1 MKRFILTTLV
11 STLTMSGLAQAEIYK
26 RVDKEGRVTYSSAP
40 VKGGQKLE
48 LAPLPTMQ
56 AQKVPP
62 KSSSR
67 TTNADFPK
75 VDGETQ
81 SRRDDTR
88 RKILEDE
95 LATEQQ
101 ALKAAQ
107 EKLQVAQDSPQTF
120 TGANGQ
126 TYRNVAKHDAEV
138 SEAED
143 ELKAHESNIKALKSE
158 IANLK

>member
-1 MKRFILTTLV
+1 MKRFILPILIAAFAY
-11 STLTMSGLAQAEIYK
+11 STLAHAEIYK

-56 AQKVPP
+56 AQKIPP
-62 KSSSR
+62 KSNSR
-67 TTNADFPK
+67 TTHSDFPK

-81 SRRDDTR
+81 ARRDDTR

-95 LATEQQ
+95 LASEQQ
-101 ALKAAQ
+101 ALAAAQ
-107 EKLQVAQDSPQTF
+107 EKLQIAQDSPQTY

-126 TYRNVAKHDAEV
+126 TYRNVAKHDAAV

-143 ELKAHESNIKALKSE
+143 ELKAHENNINALKSE
-158 IANLK
+158 ISNLK